1 MIIKPVL
8 VIAKYSFLEA
18 LRNRLLLLAVIG
30 LLCALGLSEF
40 ISELAITESAEF
52 VTAIL
57 ASILRIFCVFVIGLF
72 VITSVVREFQDKGFD
87 HLLALPYP
95 RYVYYFGKFLGFSVL
110 SVIVVLCV
118 SIILL
123 LYVDFLPV
131 LQWSLSLMF
140 ELFIIV
146 ALGLLF
152 IFTFRQVTQAFSGV
166 MAFYLLARS
175 MQTIQLISDSPVIQ
189 AGTFSQQFIGAILD
203 LIALLLPRLDLF
215 ARTEWLLYNGFDYT
229 ALLQNLG
236 QVAVYIVLLSLCSL
250 FDLYRMEL

>member
-1 MIIKPVL
+1 MIIKPAL

-123 LYVDFLPV
+123 LYADFLPV

-166 MAFYLLARS
+166 MAFYL
-175 MQTIQLISDSPVIQ
+175 MQTIQLISDSPVVQ
-189 AGTFSQQFIGAILD
+189 VGTFSQQFIGAVLD

-215 ARTEWLLYNGFDYT
+215 ARTEWLLYNGFDFT
-229 ALLQNLG
+229 VLLQNLG